1 MVMRYLVEV
10 RSRMSAEGNEVPSGD
25 DVNMSAD
32 SMQVLRGS
40 GVNMS
45 ADENMVLSG
54 SDVNMS
60 ADGNNKVLS
69 GSAVQDECWR

>member
-1 MVMRYLVEV
+1 
-10 RSRMSAEGNEVPSGD
+10 MSADGNEVPSGH

-32 SMQVLRGS
+32 SNQVLR
-40 GVNMS
+40 
-45 ADENMVLSG
+45 G

-69 GSAVQDECWR
+69 GSAVQDECFR